1 MSLSVPYQLKLGGG
15 VTDTR
20 KVDTSCVYNQADR
33 YNVSTIGE
41 AL

>member
-1 MSLSVPYQLKLGGG
+1 MSLSVPYQLKLGVHG

-33 YNVSTIGE
+33 YNVSV
-41 AL
+41 